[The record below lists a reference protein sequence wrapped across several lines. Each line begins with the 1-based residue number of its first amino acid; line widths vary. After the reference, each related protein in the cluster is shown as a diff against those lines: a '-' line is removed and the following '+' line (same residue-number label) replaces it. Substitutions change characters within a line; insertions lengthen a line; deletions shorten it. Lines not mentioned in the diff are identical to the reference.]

1 MRRFLLAL
9 ILTTGAMFLPTPAT
23 AQAPEAAVRAAIDSL
38 FAAVRSGNG
47 VAAAALFHPDAVLSS
62 IAEQDGQPILR
73 TEPAEGFVQAVG
85 APRTQV
91 WDERIS
97 GLEIRIDGRL
107 ATAWMDYAFFID
119 DTFSH
124 CGVNAI
130 QLFHGTAGWRII
142 QITDTRRRED
152 CLQTD

>member
-1 MRRFLLAL
+1 MR
-9 ILTTGAMFLPTPAT
+9 TGNGPA
-23 AQAPEAAVRAAIDSL
+23 AAV
-38 FAAVRSGNG
+38 
-47 VAAAALFHPDAVLSS
+47 LFHPDAVLSS

-73 TEPAEGFVQAVG
+73 TEPAEGFIQAVG

-97 GLEIRIDGRL
+97 NLEVRVDGRL
-107 ATAWMDYAFFID
+107 ATAWMNYSFFID

-124 CGVNAI
+124 CGVNAF
-130 QLFHGTAGWRII
+130 QLFRGAVAWRII

-152 CLQTD
+152 CAEAR